1 MGTVVSA
8 QYRLPH
14 HLWVDYSVIGSTFD
28 TYIGPIRV
36 KIITPTRSSS
46 SVAETVRP
54 DVSGVPDDA
63 WSPADEWSKTYAGF
77 GTDNKT
83 ALLRIGLELSE
94 GARTIPSYLPYP
106 ENPETE
112 AQRSE
117 KIGSITAAC
126 MDEWFTRIAEWT
138 SVVTGED
145 VNPRHPVFDATVIGG
160 GFEYWSGS
168 SWQGGGFRFTMPE
181 PRALTSLSLQAI
193 LDRVA
198 DFERP
203 PLEHLLICDSVGAI
217 RREDPR
223 KAVLDAATAVEVC
236 LIRLVDEVEKS
247 TGVGCKG
254 KDSRGLIPRSRW
266 LEGNS
271 ASYAAEPGLAKLAD
285 ARNGVI
291 HAGDSPSHDEVNQI
305 VRTAIAIV
313 GQHGRSPDPRQPT
326 ATP

>member
-168 SWQGGGFRFTMPE
+168 SWQGE
-181 PRALTSLSLQAI
+181 
-193 LDRVA
+193 
-198 DFERP
+198 DFDLRC
-203 PLEHLLICDSVGAI
+203 LNREHLQVSLCRQFLTGSPILNVHHWSTYSSAIASVPYAE
-217 RREDPR
+217 RT
-223 KAVLDAATAVEVC
+223 L
-236 LIRLVDEVEKS
+236 EKPS
-247 TGVGCKG
+247 WTQQRPLRC
-254 KDSRGLIPRSRW
+254 
-266 LEGNS
+266 
-271 ASYAAEPGLAKLAD
+271 ASYDSSTKSRNPLA
-285 ARNGVI
+285 
-291 HAGDSPSHDEVNQI
+291 
-305 VRTAIAIV
+305 
-313 GQHGRSPDPRQPT
+313 
-326 ATP
+326 